1 MLTKKDF
8 KAVAEIISNTTLT
21 TMRSSNK
28 TIQEASMAQRAC
40 LRGGLDVG
48 KNWISRKL
56 ADYFATQNP
65 RFDRS
70 RFMQACGLD

>member
-1 MLTKKDF
+1 MLTKKDY
-8 KAVAEIISNTTLT
+8 VVIAEIISSTTLT

-40 LRGGLDVG
+40 MRAGVEATTSR
-48 KNWISRKL
+48 ISRNL
-56 ADYFATQNP
+56 ADYFAQDNP

-70 RFMQACGLD
+70 RFMQACGLE

>member
-8 KAVAEIISNTTLT
+8 KAVAKNIKNMGWKPPHQKRIIN
-21 TMRSSNK
+21 
-28 TIQEASMAQRAC
+28 
-40 LRGGLDVG
+40 D
-48 KNWISRKL
+48 L

-70 RFMQACGLD
+70 RFMRACGLTE